1 MFLKLLE
8 SLNTSDLEIF
18 RDYQFR
24 QSDLMMILSNMFDM
38 EWYKFRW
45 FLNFIKYLNTEVNIT
60 VIYPLRSTQHMFH

>member
-24 QSDLMMILSNMFDM
+24 QSDLMMILSNMFHM